1 MWQAPPAKK
10 KKEDNPKTPTKE
22 SVSSFETP
30 VQPPRV
36 NEPMSEK
43 EAAWNAAVNEAR
55 KVTAKKQ
62 NDMPDAEATAK
73 VMCKWVFVD
82 MYMYAYAL
90 YVYLNRQR
98 RSVQR
103 QT

>member
-1 MWQAPPAKK
+1 M
-10 KKEDNPKTPTKE
+10 
-22 SVSSFETP
+22 SSFETP

-73 VMCKWVFVD
+73 VMCK
-82 MYMYAYAL
+82 
-90 YVYLNRQR
+90 
-98 RSVQR
+98 
-103 QT
+103 